1 MAEGEGREGQ
11 RPERGRRGRRAT
23 ERERDARREPLDELL
38 LLFCARRS
46 LRKALDGA
54 RDRLGE
60 DGRELDRQEA
70 QDGEDVVR
78 LVLAAADEDVEE
90 ELHELGRVALD
101 DGADRGGVR
110 GEGGVLGG
118 REVLVRR
125 VVQGVV
131 PDDGAHR
138 VEGIEDDSDRG
149 EGEGREGRLEG
160 RGEGG
165 REEDVV
171 GHRVG
176 ERLDEVHV
184 VVEDWS
190 MRREVRI
197 GGEEEG
203 GRERGREEGG
213 GRRSVSLRRRGGR
226 GERKRDAL
234 SGTCAGGVDCKRS
247 NSLLLSRSN
256 APLTAALN
264 AASPRAANCCT
275 SLPVIHR

>member
-1 MAEGEGREGQ
+1 VAEGEGREGQ
-11 RPERGRRGRRAT
+11 RPERGRRGRRAR

-38 LLFCARRS
+38 LLFCARCS

-78 LVLAAADEDVEE
+78 LVLAASDEDVEE
-90 ELHELGRVALD
+90 ELHELGRVGLD

-138 VEGIEDDSDRG
+138 VEGVEDDSDRG
-149 EGEGREGRLEG
+149 KGEGREGRLEG

-190 MRREVRI
+190 VWERGEGRRK
-197 GGEEEG
+197 GGA
-203 GRERGREEGG
+203 RERGREEGG

-226 GERKRDAL
+226 GERERDAL